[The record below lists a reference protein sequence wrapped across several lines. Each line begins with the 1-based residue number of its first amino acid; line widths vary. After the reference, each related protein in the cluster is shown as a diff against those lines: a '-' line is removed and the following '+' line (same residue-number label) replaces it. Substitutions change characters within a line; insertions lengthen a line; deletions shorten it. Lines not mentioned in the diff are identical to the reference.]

1 MVDILSPLH
10 SCTHYYR
17 LVVISSPV
25 YASASVELIPKLNLV
40 FTYLVLQD
48 NVQRLC
54 TKFGFPQ
61 AAAIDGT
68 HIPIQAPVESTE
80 DYFNRKHFY
89 SVLLQIEDITEDMKT
104 SLRHRELGRTSTKIK
119 TTLRHRELGAQHLNE
134 NKDIATTDFVHDPA
148 ADMKTTP
155 YSKLKEGLIGSHG
168 VMEWRIHDNAV
179 DIVAFNDI
187 NLDSGSFT
195 INNFVHM
202 VRQVTLSNE
211 VLFSCNC
218 KLATTLKRENA
229 GYCCHVRFFKEE
241 VEPFYSSFP
250 PTTNDNTPLGQLIK
264 LSMCKINNCIV
275 QLDQDKFH
283 HRFSIISPDMLSCVI
298 VRLEGKR
305 FSCLGG
311 RCRATKGHTR
321 KTSCVGDT
329 TNCPHIMALHAN
341 RESWCDLVEEDE
353 DDEENQ
359 EDQED
364 QEKQERPETSEV
376 CS

>member
-1 MVDILSPLH
+1 MTLSEQEKAINLL
-10 SCTHYYR
+10 SND
-17 LVVISSPV
+17 SSP
-25 YASASVELIPKLNLV
+25 
-40 FTYLVLQD
+40 
-48 NVQRLC
+48 
-54 TKFGFPQ
+54 FGRGGVTRDAYFST
-61 AAAIDGT
+61 GT
-68 HIPIQAPVESTE
+68 STE
-80 DYFNRKHFY
+80 MDVKLVSKYVPNSIRNKTIYFWRLGNLSSMYNILTDQFHDRPTTDHQNDLRRKTASQTRQDENDDNPTASRTRQHD
-89 SVLLQIEDITEDMKT
+89 LTENEDIP
-104 SLRHRELGRTSTKIK
+104 
-119 TTLRHRELGAQHLNE
+119 
-134 NKDIATTDFVHDPA
+134 DFVPDPA

-155 YSKLKEGLIGSHG
+155 YSKFKEGLIGSHG
-168 VMEWRIHDNAV
+168 VMEWRVHGNAV